1 MRACV
6 YFASL
11 PLAPVKEQAPGESI
25 VVLTRHLVN
34 DPKRQR
40 AFVAAAAVALCVG
53 FAQSTRFVNETIGY
67 ANGFNCD
74 SWYFLGLQLD
84 FARFYDAG
92 AYQSLR
98 FPAILPWS
106 YLGEVLPYE
115 ALNAFKFLTY
125 ATLTSVGFMWFSM
138 RLYGVRVAVLT
149 TVLFCCSTAFLGVLS
164 HDYLTAAGLAWIS
177 LLLGASVE
185 AGRSRF
191 VLPWSILAGA
201 LYAMCFYTHLPTGLF
216 VFAVPL
222 LFFAVAPDFPH
233 SKRRRFAIHLA
244 GCVAGFVTI
253 STVFGL
259 YNLSLGG
266 SFIYIGPQIEIA
278 LEAERSF
285 RSAIG
290 FESLFRT
297 EGIVPIIVT
306 ALVGSTILVVQERRR
321 LAGNARAIAGITC
334 LVTSAFVLSWELSG
348 RVLLQQN
355 VYAPWVYPVLFAGLG
370 AMLSRVSSI
379 QTMSKGAFL
388 GAVGAIIITLFA
400 AAATTRDANTDE
412 VLLRGKIAAGA
423 TFLMIFAAFAKKRYG
438 SVVLLPLTCLVVFS
452 FPTNAGA
459 GSLPIM
465 YGSAPWYAESHLM
478 KEMTLQAAKA
488 VDRYRSLK
496 IEGIPAFW
504 IGASQPEVV
513 AVPRSYLQCLNFA
526 GSFPD
531 KSVGNEGLE
540 SWFGPFGADTI
551 QGTQPPRAHH
561 LRAWPRSGPV
571 PPTLVVVAN
580 GTRLGQQAA
589 RSLRDMG
596 VASTIV
602 GEWPIGSGELRTSM
616 AVLKLQA

>member
-1 MRACV
+1 
-6 YFASL
+6 
-11 PLAPVKEQAPGESI
+11 
-25 VVLTRHLVN
+25 
-34 DPKRQR
+34 
-40 AFVAAAAVALCVG
+40 
-53 FAQSTRFVNETIGY
+53 VNETIGY

-115 ALNAFKFLTY
+115 ALNAMKFLTY
-125 ATLTSVGFMWFSM
+125 ATLTSIGFMWFSM

-177 LLLGASVE
+177 LLIGATVE
-185 AGRSRF
+185 AGRSSF

-201 LYAMCFYTHLPTGLF
+201 LYGMCFYTHLPTGLF

-222 LFFAVAPDFPH
+222 LFFAVSPDFPH
-233 SKRRRFAIHLA
+233 STRTRFAIHLA
-244 GCVAGFVTI
+244 GCAAGFVAI

-266 SFIYIGPQIEIA
+266 SFIFIGPQIELA
-278 LEAERSF
+278 LTTP
-285 RSAIG
+285 RSAGG
-290 FESLFRT
+290 FDWLRT

-306 ALVGSTILVVQERRR
+306 ALAGSAILVIQERKR
-321 LAGNARAIAGITC
+321 LAGNARAIAAITC
-334 LVTSAFVLSWELSG
+334 LVTSILVLSWELSG
-348 RVLLQQN
+348 RILLQTN
-355 VYAPWVYPVLFAGLG
+355 VYSPWVYPVVFAGLG

-379 QTMSKGAFL
+379 QTMSKVAFV

-400 AAATTRDANTDE
+400 AAATTRDESTDE
-412 VLLRGKIAAGA
+412 MLLLGKIAAGA
-423 TFLMIFAAFAKKRYG
+423 TFLIIFAAIAKRRYG

-452 FPTNAGA
+452 FPTNAGG

-465 YGSAPWYAESHLM
+465 YGSAPWYTESYLT

-488 VDRYRSLK
+488 MHRYRSLK

-504 IGASQPEVV
+504 IGASQPEVI

-531 KSVGNEGLE
+531 ESVGNEGLE
-540 SWFGPFGADTI
+540 PWFGPFKADTI
-551 QGTQPPRAHH
+551 RGTQPPRPHH
-561 LRAWPRSGPV
+561 LRAWPRSGRRV
-571 PPTLVVVAN
+571 PPTLIVVAR

-589 RSLRDMG
+589 RSLRNMG

-616 AVLKLQA
+616 AVLKLQTQQQSR

>member
-1 MRACV
+1 
-6 YFASL
+6 
-11 PLAPVKEQAPGESI
+11 
-25 VVLTRHLVN
+25 VLTRYLDN
-34 DPKRQR
+34 DAKRGR
-40 AFVAAAAVALCVG
+40 AFVAAAAVTLCVC

-67 ANGFNCD
+67 ANGLNCD
-74 SWYFLGLQLD
+74 SWYFVGLQLD
-84 FARFYDAG
+84 FARFYDSG

-106 YLGEVLPYE
+106 YLSEVLPYE
-115 ALNAFKFLTY
+115 ALNALKFLTY
-125 ATLTSVGFMWFSM
+125 ATLTSIGFMWFSM

-177 LLLGASVE
+177 LLLGATVE

-201 LYAMCFYTHLPTGLF
+201 LYAMCVYTHLPTVFF

-222 LFFAVAPDFPH
+222 LFFAVSPNFPH
-233 SKRRRFAIHLA
+233 SKRTRFAIHLA
-244 GCVAGFVTI
+244 GCAAGFVAI
-253 STVFGL
+253 STVLGL

-266 SFIYIGPQIEIA
+266 SFIYIGPQIEVA
-278 LEAERSF
+278 LTLTAPSD
-285 RSAIG
+285 AG
-290 FESLFRT
+290 FEWLRT

-306 ALVGSTILVVQERRR
+306 ALAGSTILVIQERKR
-321 LAGNARAIAGITC
+321 LAGNARAIAGIAC
-334 LVTSAFVLSWELSG
+334 LVTSILVLSWELSG
-348 RVLLQQN
+348 RILLQTN
-355 VYAPWVYPVLFAGLG
+355 VYAPWSYPVVFAGVG

-379 QTMSKGAFL
+379 RTMSKGAFL
-388 GAVGAIIITLFA
+388 GVVGAIIITLFA

-412 VLLRGKIAAGA
+412 ILLRGKIAAGA
-423 TFLMIFAAFAKKRYG
+423 TFLIIFAAFAKRRYG

-452 FPTNAGA
+452 FPTTV
-459 GSLPIM
+459 
-465 YGSAPWYAESHLM
+465 GSAPWYTSTEYFLA

-488 VDRYRSLK
+488 LDRYRSLK
-496 IEGIPAFW
+496 IEGIPTFW
-504 IGASQPEVV
+504 VGASQPEVI

-540 SWFGPFGADTI
+540 PWFGPFGADTI

-561 LRAWPRSGPV
+561 LRAWPRSGWRV
-571 PPTLVVVAN
+571 PPTLIVVAR
-580 GTRLGQQAA
+580 GTRLGQRAA

-596 VASTIV
+596 IASTIV
-602 GEWPIGSGELRTSM
+602 GEWPIGSGDLRTSM
-616 AVLKLQA
+616 AVLKLHT